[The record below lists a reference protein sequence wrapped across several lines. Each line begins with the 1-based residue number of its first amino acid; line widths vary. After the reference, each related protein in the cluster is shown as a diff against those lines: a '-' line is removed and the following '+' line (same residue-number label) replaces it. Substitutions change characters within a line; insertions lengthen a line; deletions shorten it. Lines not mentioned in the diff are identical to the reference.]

1 MKKEEKWKEKKD
13 WRERPGSFGERRS
26 RLVEAGLWRREEV
39 DDGRQLGE
47 EQLEVW
53 ESEGSESKSN
63 EERLRERK
71 SNEEKLDERKLKEK
85 ELNERKSNEEKW
97 NKKKSKEGRLNER
110 NLNEEQLG
118 RRKLNEERL
127 SEDKGNEGEV
137 NKEMHEENRI
147 MDVRQV
153 EIARRCGVARSGRG
167 CGMEQDTVGD
177 ATVEEDELFG
187 GSTGYPTSRRPT
199 DSRRE
204 LTTES
209 WEVVSEWF
217 ASSGITVGSS
227 ARRRMESS
235 DPELAQATA
244 RLFYTWKDLFVEDL
258 VAMPA
263 TDLVTHSIRTWS
275 DAIPVRPRD
284 KLYTPRERKWMDRVI
299 PKMLQTGVIDH
310 SVSPW
315 CHRTKFV
322 PKKDGDLRMVHV
334 YIPINAATI
343 PNSFPM
349 KRIEPILNSLMLP
362 GLKVYFQADA
372 ANGYWAILLVP
383 GHAYKT
389 AFGTHMGQF
398 HYLRMGQ
405 GLSGAPQT
413 YTRLKDIFSGPI
425 PEPNPE
431 PALSNTDILGEFH
444 YFMDDDF
451 AAHRTYDDQW

>member
-39 DDGRQLGE
+39 DGGRQLGE

-53 ESEGSESKSN
+53 ESQGSERKSNEEKLRDRKLNEEKLNERKPKEKELSERKSN

-71 SNEEKLDERKLKEK
+71 LNEEKLIERKPKEK
-85 ELNERKSNEEKW
+85 ELNERKSNEEKL
-97 NKKKSKEGRLNER
+97 NKKKLTEGRWNER
-110 NLNEEQLG
+110 NSNEAELD
-118 RRKLNEERL
+118 RRKLNKEKL
-127 SEDKGNEGEV
+127 SEDNGNEGEV
-137 NKEMHEENRI
+137 NKEMDEENRI

-153 EIARRCGVARSGRG
+153 EIARRWGVARSGRD
-167 CGMEQDTVGD
+167 CGTEPEMVGV
-177 ATVEEDELFG
+177 ATVEADELFG
-187 GSTGYPTSRRPT
+187 RSTGYPTSRRPI

-204 LTTES
+204 LTTEP

-227 ARRRMESS
+227 AKRRMESS

-263 TDLVTHSIRTWS
+263 TDLVTHSIPTWS
-275 DAIPVRPRD
+275 DAIPVRARD

-299 PKMLQTGVIDH
+299 PNMLQSGVIDH
-310 SVSPW
+310 SISPW

-343 PNSFPM
+343 PNSYPM

-372 ANGYWAILLVP
+372 ANGYWAVPLVP

-425 PEPNPE
+425 P
-431 PALSNTDILGEFH
+431 
-444 YFMDDDF
+444 
-451 AAHRTYDDQW
+451 